1 MITRMCG
8 QNGMELEQAFRLSD
22 FYIQKL
28 DDLHTAQ
35 EVQNLHE
42 EMVIDYT
49 GRMRRE
55 IRKDVISKH
64 VSDCKD
70 YIYCHVKERIKV
82 EQLASEFGISASSW
96 RVRKHLC

>member
-42 EMVIDYT
+42 EIVIDYT

-70 YIYCHVKERIKV
+70 
-82 EQLASEFGISASSW
+82 ISIAT
-96 RVRKHLC
+96 